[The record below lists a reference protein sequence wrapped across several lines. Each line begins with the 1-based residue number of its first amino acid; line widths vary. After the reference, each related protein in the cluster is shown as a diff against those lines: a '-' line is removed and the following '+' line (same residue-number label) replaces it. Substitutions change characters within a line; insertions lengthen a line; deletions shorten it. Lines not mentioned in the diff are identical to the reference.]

1 MRVVLK
7 RDVVGL
13 GRNGDVKDVADGY
26 AKNYLLPR
34 GLAIEASAGELKRV
48 AQERASAKAKKERQH
63 SEAEE
68 LAARLQQTA
77 LVFKL
82 KVGPQGKAFGSVTE
96 RDISSALEKQGF
108 RVPHERIQLGEP
120 LRSLGAHQVEVR
132 LAADVRATVTVA
144 VEPDQGG

>member
-7 RDVVGL
+7 RDVAGL
-13 GRNGDVKDVADGY
+13 GRTGDVKDVAEGY
-26 AKNYLLPR
+26 AKNFLLPR
-34 GLAIEASAGELKRV
+34 GLAMEASAGELKRV

-68 LAARLQQTA
+68 VAARLGQVV

-96 RDISSALEKQGF
+96 RDVADALEKQGF
-108 RVPHERIQLGEP
+108 HVGHERIQLGEP

-132 LAADVRATVTVA
+132 LAPDVRAKVTVA
-144 VEPDQGG
+144 VEPE

>member
-7 RDVVGL
+7 KDVAGL
-13 GRNGDVKDVADGY
+13 GRTGDVKDVADGY
-26 AKNYLLPR
+26 AKNFLLPR

-48 AQERASAKAKKERQH
+48 AQERASEKAKKARAH

-68 LAARLQQTA
+68 LAVRLGETA

-96 RDISSALEKQGF
+96 RDISSALKRQGF
-108 RVPHERIQLGEP
+108 DVPHERIQLGEP
-120 LRSLGAHQVEVR
+120 LRSLGAHQVEIR
-132 LAADVRATVTVA
+132 LAADVRAKVTIA
-144 VEPDQGG
+144 VEPE